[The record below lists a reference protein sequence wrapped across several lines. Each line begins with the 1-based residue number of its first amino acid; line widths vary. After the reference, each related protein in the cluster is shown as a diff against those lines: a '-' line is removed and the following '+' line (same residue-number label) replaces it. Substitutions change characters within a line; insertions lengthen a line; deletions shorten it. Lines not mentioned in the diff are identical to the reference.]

1 MCLPSP
7 KVITPPPPPTPR
19 WLQDTSGEMIKS
31 KYPLSDRNKKKNQ
44 TLLNSRKQKPTVATA
59 TSNDNGNGGGG
70 GGGTPFNQGTTLQ
83 NSDLMKNDAGLNYF
97 GTV

>member
-1 MCLPSP
+1 M
-7 KVITPPPPPTPR
+7 
-19 WLQDTSGEMIKS
+19 
-31 KYPLSDRNKKKNQ
+31 SDRNKKKNQ

-97 GTV
+97 DTV